1 MLTTVYTISDIELG
15 QKDLFDDFK
24 DENSLLKFLTSISNN
39 QHKTIL
45 VLNGDT
51 FDFLKMPYHQDF
63 PFRITEEIS
72 LWKLNQILKSYPK
85 IFQHLQKFLENPH
98 NFLHFNIGNHDFDL
112 VWPALQNLLK
122 STLGHPHKI
131 TFDHDF
137 NLAGLHIEHGQ
148 MYDFFYRY
156 NPKKVIIKKR
166 GEFYLNLP
174 IGHTAILKFFLEL
187 KKQFPEAEKIFPR
200 PAAYK
205 SNPEFKKA
213 RDRLSR
219 RFFWK
224 GLFFD
229 PLINLR
235 DPISQLPV
243 KNLLQHIYHY
253 GMETEDDHIFLTKR
267 LGFMRNAHPDKH
279 VWIMGH
285 SHIQTINQSPD
296 YKYQIVTDTWREEYL
311 LDDNDVQTEK
321 NKTYAEIKFENEKII
336 DVKLKIFQ

>member
-1 MLTTVYTISDIELG
+1 MQTTVYTISDIELG
-15 QKDLFDDFK
+15 KKDIFDDFK
-24 DENSLLKFLTSISNN
+24 DENSLLNFLESISHN

-45 VLNGDT
+45 ILNGDT

-63 PFRITEEIS
+63 PYLITEEIS
-72 LWKLNQILKSYPK
+72 LWKFQQTINSYPK
-85 IFQHLQKFLENPH
+85 ILAKLKKFLENSH
-98 NFLHFNIGNHDFDL
+98 NYIHFNIGNHDFDL
-112 VWPALQNLLK
+112 VWPALQKLLK
-122 STLGHPHKI
+122 STLGHSEKI
-131 TFDHDF
+131 TIDHDF
-137 NLAGLHIEHGQ
+137 NLASLHVEHGQ

-166 GEFYLNLP
+166 GKHYLNLP
-174 IGHTAILKFFLEL
+174 IGHTAIIKFFLDL
-187 KKQFPEAEKIFPR
+187 KKQFPKEEKIFPR
-200 PAAYK
+200 PTAYK
-205 SNPEFKKA
+205 INPDFKKA

-253 GMETEDDHIFLTKR
+253 GMETEDDHFFLTKR
-267 LGFMRNAHPDKH
+267 LGFMRKAHPDKQ

-296 YKYQIVTDTWREEYL
+296 HKYQIVTDTWREEFL
-311 LDDNDVQTEK
+311 LDENDQQTEK
-321 NKTYAEIKFENEKII
+321 EKTYAQVEFKDDKITS
-336 DVKLKIFQ
+336 VNLKVFK